1 MDSLVETLRREL
13 AWYASGGLNS
23 KAILLSNEE
32 ARVYAV
38 NVYDFPKHELPAGI
52 AVMARLEG
60 EYIVI
65 EEDRTTK
72 PFEDRLMAAG
82 VPRDKIILAYA
93 GEKLPDS
100 HQN

>member
-1 MDSLVETLRREL
+1 MSTLAETLRREV

-23 KAILLSNEE
+23 NAILLSNDE
-32 ARVYAV
+32 AQVYAV
-38 NVYDFPKHELPAGI
+38 NVYDYPKHELPAGI
-52 AVMARLEG
+52 AVMARLAG
-60 EYIVI
+60 EFIVI

-72 PFEDRLMAAG
+72 PLEDRLQAAG
-82 VPRDKIILAYA
+82 IPREKIILAYA